1 MPRGH
6 RGGGGRDARWKRKA
20 EHMSY
25 TLRDIASLTG
35 FSKSTISRV
44 INGDTNVKDS
54 TREEIME
61 RLAELGYVPNQI
73 AKGLK
78 SELPLI
84 GVIIQ
89 DIRNPYY
96 TQMLYNFDIITKR
109 HGYTLLYMNSNNDA
123 ATERSNIEYL
133 LGMKVK
139 GIIFVASLLDTK
151 DPIFCQSLKSTNVV
165 TIGYGENVDTISPN
179 FDRSL
184 RDMLGFLQ
192 ANGHTELGVCH
203 DTNLSEPIVKRLA
216 ALRGAMGE
224 YGFSL
229 PERSIY
235 ICDDYIEKLD
245 RDYADGTLPDTII
258 ALTDYVAMQIYDW
271 CDRRGIRIPEQLS
284 VVGCDDIY
292 CSRFLNPPLST
303 IAQPIER
310 MAEMA
315 TNLLLRRIQDH
326 SRRFCSVSVDTEFIQ
341 RRSISQTAQM
351 GT

>member
-139 GIIFVASLLDTK
+139 GIIFVASLPRQNG
-151 DPIFCQSLKSTNVV
+151 PISTPATRYAVTDGSPSGFASLVIKS
-165 TIGYGENVDTISPN
+165 P
-179 FDRSL
+179 
-184 RDMLGFLQ
+184 
-192 ANGHTELGVCH
+192 A
-203 DTNLSEPIVKRLA
+203 
-216 ALRGAMGE
+216 
-224 YGFSL
+224 
-229 PERSIY
+229 
-235 ICDDYIEKLD
+235 
-245 RDYADGTLPDTII
+245 
-258 ALTDYVAMQIYDW
+258 
-271 CDRRGIRIPEQLS
+271 
-284 VVGCDDIY
+284 
-292 CSRFLNPPLST
+292 
-303 IAQPIER
+303 R
-310 MAEMA
+310 MATDRESK
-315 TNLLLRRIQDH
+315 ICI
-326 SRRFCSVSVDTEFIQ
+326 CSSCDF
-341 RRSISQTAQM
+341 
-351 GT
+351 